1 MESKFVAEQ
10 KFKKKIKHTK
20 LCEKEKNLRKKREKQ
35 KFESIFFPKKI
46 TNAKNGKKE
55 IGVKIRKQNF
65 QKHILHK
72 IKLES
77 RFVGEKKEHKNTWAK
92 TFGDKHWCKK
102 IETKKSGKKYKEK
115 S

>member
-1 MESKFVAEQ
+1 M
-10 KFKKKIKHTK
+10 
-20 LCEKEKNLRKKREKQ
+20 
-35 KFESIFFPKKI
+35 
-46 TNAKNGKKE
+46 NAKNGKKE

-72 IKLES
+72 KLES

-92 TFGDKHWCKK
+92 TFGDKHWCQNF
-102 IETKKSGKKYKEK
+102 ETKKIRGKYKEK